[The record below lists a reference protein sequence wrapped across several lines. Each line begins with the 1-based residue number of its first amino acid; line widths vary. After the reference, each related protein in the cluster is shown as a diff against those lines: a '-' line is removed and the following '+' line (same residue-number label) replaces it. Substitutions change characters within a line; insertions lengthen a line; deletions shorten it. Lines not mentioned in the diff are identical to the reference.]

1 MAKGIQWKGEHPSN
15 KFIQIWRAGCLNMMA
30 DVEAKAQFNAP
41 VLTGALR
48 NSARL
53 KATRDGAEVT
63 FGTDGPKTKGKD
75 GGGRVDYA
83 LLRHEVNHKH
93 PSTVQYLAK
102 AAQEVANSDIGR
114 YFK

>member
-1 MAKGIQWKGEHPSN
+1 MAGIKWQVNPRQLYDKRFKQGV
-15 KFIQIWRAGCLNMMA
+15 IMMMS
-30 DVEAKAQFNAP
+30 DVERKAMARAP
-41 VLTGALR
+41 VLWGALR
-48 NSARL
+48 DSARL

-63 FGTDGPKTKGKD
+63 FGST
-75 GGGRVDYA
+75 RVPYA
-83 LLRHEVNHKH
+83 YIRHEVNYKH

>member
-1 MAKGIQWKGEHPSN
+1 MAGIKWQVNPQALYDKRFKQG
-15 KFIQIWRAGCLNMMA
+15 IIMMMS
-30 DVEAKAQFNAP
+30 DVERKAMARAP

-53 KATRDGAEVT
+53 KATRDGAEVM
-63 FGTDGPKTKGKD
+63 FGST
-75 GGGRVDYA
+75 RVPYA
-83 LLRHEVNHKH
+83 YIRHEVNYKH

>member
-1 MAKGIQWKGEHPSN
+1 MAGIKWQVNP
-15 KFIQIWRAGCLNMMA
+15 RALYDKRFKQGVIMMMS
-30 DVEAKAQFNAP
+30 DVERKAMARAP

-53 KATRDGAEVT
+53 KATRDGAEVM
-63 FGTDGPKTKGKD
+63 FGST
-75 GGGRVDYA
+75 RVPYA
-83 LLRHEVNHKH
+83 YIRHEVNYKH
-93 PSTVQYLAK
+93 PSTVKYLAK

>member
-1 MAKGIQWKGEHPSN
+1 MAGIKWQVNPRPLYDKRFKQGV
-15 KFIQIWRAGCLNMMA
+15 IMMMS
-30 DVEAKAQFNAP
+30 DVERKAMARAP

-63 FGTDGPKTKGKD
+63 FGST
-75 GGGRVDYA
+75 RVPYA
-83 LLRHEVNHKH
+83 YIRHEVNYKH

>member
-1 MAKGIQWKGEHPSN
+1 MAGIKWQVNPRQLYDKRFKQGV
-15 KFIQIWRAGCLNMMA
+15 IMMMS
-30 DVEAKAQFNAP
+30 DVERKAMARAP

-53 KATRDGAEVT
+53 KATRDGAEVM
-63 FGTDGPKTKGKD
+63 FGST
-75 GGGRVDYA
+75 RVPYA
-83 LLRHEVNHKH
+83 YIRHEVNYKH

>member
-1 MAKGIQWKGEHPSN
+1 MAGGIQWKGEHPSN

-93 PSTVQYLAK
+93 PSTVHYLAK

>member
-1 MAKGIQWKGEHPSN
+1 MAGIKWQVNPQALYDKRFKQGV
-15 KFIQIWRAGCLNMMA
+15 IMMMS
-30 DVEAKAQFNAP
+30 DVERKAMARAP

-53 KATRDGAEVT
+53 KATRDGAEVM
-63 FGTDGPKTKGKD
+63 FGST
-75 GGGRVDYA
+75 RVPYA
-83 LLRHEVNHKH
+83 YIRHEVNYKH

>member
-1 MAKGIQWKGEHPSN
+1 MAGIKWQVNPQLIYDKRFKQGV
-15 KFIQIWRAGCLNMMA
+15 IMMMS
-30 DVEAKAQFNAP
+30 DVERKAMARAP

-53 KATRDGAEVT
+53 QDSDKSVAVIFGSTRV
-63 FGTDGPKTKGKD
+63 P
-75 GGGRVDYA
+75 YA
-83 LLRHEVNHKH
+83 YIRHEVNYKH